1 MKYKEAEDKDWFT
14 SGEISWEE
22 YWNDPSWEEDDEGK
36 EQDNEKKNLQNRFE
50 KISEQELEKV
60 LNDVFWEFFWM
71 PKLKQDILNNNNT
84 TLKD

>member
-1 MKYKEAEDKDWFT
+1 LDCGCSQAPIQGVGSMKKRTW
-14 SGEISWEE
+14 
-22 YWNDPSWEEDDEGK
+22 
-36 EQDNEKKNLQNRFE
+36 QNRFE